1 MNRLIS
7 SGLTVALSLLV
18 VACSSPHTLDVRV
31 NKDNYKEVTV
41 EDASSVAEPLRIWA
55 SESPDFLYSPVD
67 QTTPITVSGDQLNI
81 LALSGGG
88 ANGAFGAGILIGLE
102 ESGQLKDYSIVT
114 GISAGALMAPFVFI
128 GGDAFSRM
136 KDVMLN
142 INDKS
147 VLGKKNFLN
156 TVFKDAFTDGENLYQ
171 FIAEAFPEPM
181 IEQIAA
187 QHRSGKRLFIG
198 TTHFDSGELVIW
210 NIGAIANSYMP
221 DKSELIYKVLAA
233 SASIPGVFPPQFID
247 VEHEGEIFEELHVD
261 GGLATQVFF
270 NPSNFDYQQISD
282 ALGLETPPQ
291 LDVIRNGA
299 LKAPYHSLRD
309 KGLDLVAK
317 SVSSLTLA
325 QTRGDLY
332 RMKYISEIN
341 NIDMQFT
348 YIERDF
354 GYAKRTK
361 DMFDEHYLL
370 TIYEY
375 GYYKAT
381 HGKPWVTELPWLGI
395 L

>member
-7 SGLTVALSLLV
+7 SGFTVAMSLLV

-41 EDASSVAEPLRIWA
+41 EDASSVTEPLRIWA
-55 SESPDFLYSPVD
+55 SEAPDFLYSAD
-67 QTTPITVSGDQLNI
+67 DKTTPITVSGDQLNI

-128 GGDAFSRM
+128 GGDAFSKM
-136 KDVMLN
+136 KKVMLN

-156 TVFKDAFTDGENLYQ
+156 TVFKDAFTDGEHLYQ

-181 IEQIAA
+181 IEQIAT

-210 NIGAIANSYMP
+210 NVGAIANSEMP
-221 DKSELIYKVLAA
+221 NKSELIYKVLAA
-233 SASIPGVFPPQFID
+233 SASIPGVFPPQFIN
-247 VEHEGEIFEELHVD
+247 VEHEGVIFEELHVD

-282 ALGLETPPQ
+282 SLVLETSPQ
-291 LDVIRNGA
+291 LDIIRNGS

-332 RMKYISEIN
+332 RMKYICEIN

-348 YIERDF
+348 YMEHDF
-354 GYAKRTK
+354 GYAKYTK

-370 TIYEY
+370 TIYKY
-375 GYYKAT
+375 GYHKAT
-381 HGKPWVTELPWLGI
+381 RGKPWVTELP
-395 L
+395 

>member
-7 SGLTVALSLLV
+7 SGLTVALSFLV

-31 NKDNYKEVTV
+31 NKDNYKDVIV
-41 EDASSVAEPLRIWA
+41 EDASSVEEPLRIWA
-55 SESPDFLYSPVD
+55 SEAPDFLYSADD

-128 GGDAFSRM
+128 GGDAFSKM
-136 KDVMLN
+136 KEVMLN

-156 TVFKDAFTDGENLYQ
+156 TVFKDAFTDGEHLYQ

-181 IEQIAA
+181 IEQIAT

-210 NIGAIANSYMP
+210 NVGAIANSDMP
-221 DKSELIYKVLAA
+221 NKSELIYKVLAA
-233 SASIPGVFPPQFID
+233 SASIPGVFPPQFIN
-247 VEHEGEIFEELHVD
+247 VEHEGVIFEELHVD

-282 ALGLETPPQ
+282 SLGLETSPQ
-291 LDVIRNGA
+291 LDIIRNGS

-332 RMKYISEIN
+332 RMKYICEIN

-348 YIERDF
+348 YMEQDF
-354 GYAKRTK
+354 SYAKRTK

-370 TIYEY
+370 TIYKY
-375 GYYKAT
+375 GYHKAT
-381 HGKPWVTELPWLGI
+381 RGKPWVTELP
-395 L
+395 

>member
-7 SGLTVALSLLV
+7 SGLTVALSFLV

-55 SESPDFLYSPVD
+55 SESPDFLYLPAD

-102 ESGQLKDYSIVT
+102 ESGQLKDYSIIT

-128 GGDAFSRM
+128 GGDAFSKM

-187 QHRSGKRLFIG
+187 QHRRGKRLFIG
-198 TTHFDSGELVIW
+198 STHFDSGELVIW
-210 NIGAIANSYMP
+210 NVGAIANSDMP

-282 ALGLETPPQ
+282 ALGLDTSPQ

-341 NIDMQFT
+341 HIDMQFT
-348 YIERDF
+348 YIEYDF

-375 GYYKAT
+375 GYHKAT
-381 HGKPWVTELPWLGI
+381 QGKPWVTELP
-395 L
+395 

>member
-7 SGLTVALSLLV
+7 SGLTVALSFLV
-18 VACSSPHTLDVRV
+18 VACSSPHTLDIRV
-31 NKDNYKEVTV
+31 NKDNYKDVIV
-41 EDASSVAEPLRIWA
+41 EDASSVEEPLRIWA
-55 SESPDFLYSPVD
+55 SEAPDFLYSADD

-128 GGDAFSRM
+128 GGDALSKM
-136 KDVMLN
+136 KEVMLN

-156 TVFKDAFTDGENLYQ
+156 TVFKDAFTDGEHLYQ
-171 FIAEAFPEPM
+171 FVAEAFPEPM
-181 IEQIAA
+181 IEQIAT

-210 NIGAIANSYMP
+210 NVGAIANSDMP
-221 DKSELIYKVLAA
+221 NKSELIYKVLAA
-233 SASIPGVFPPQFID
+233 SASIPGVFPPQFIN
-247 VEHEGEIFEELHVD
+247 VEHEGVIFEELHVD

-282 ALGLETPPQ
+282 SLGLETSPQ
-291 LDVIRNGA
+291 LDIIRNGT

-332 RMKYISEIN
+332 RMKYICEIN

-348 YIERDF
+348 YMEHDF
-354 GYAKRTK
+354 SYAKRTK

-370 TIYEY
+370 TIYKY
-375 GYYKAT
+375 GYHKAT
-381 HGKPWVTELPWLGI
+381 RGKLWVTELP
-395 L
+395 

>member
-7 SGLTVALSLLV
+7 SGLTVALSFLV

-31 NKDNYKEVTV
+31 NKDNYKDVIV
-41 EDASSVAEPLRIWA
+41 EDASSVEEPLRIWA
-55 SESPDFLYSPVD
+55 SEAPDFLYSADD

-128 GGDAFSRM
+128 GGDAFSKM
-136 KDVMLN
+136 KEVMLN

-156 TVFKDAFTDGENLYQ
+156 TVFKDAFTDGEHLYQ

-181 IEQIAA
+181 IEQIAT

-210 NIGAIANSYMP
+210 NVGAIANSDMP
-221 DKSELIYKVLAA
+221 NKSELIYKVLAA
-233 SASIPGVFPPQFID
+233 SASIPGVFPPQFIN
-247 VEHEGEIFEELHVD
+247 VEHEGVIFEELHVD

-282 ALGLETPPQ
+282 SLGLETSPQ
-291 LDVIRNGA
+291 LDIIRNGS

-332 RMKYISEIN
+332 RMKYICEIN

-348 YIERDF
+348 YMEHDF
-354 GYAKRTK
+354 GYAKYTK

-370 TIYEY
+370 TIYKY
-375 GYYKAT
+375 GYHKAT
-381 HGKPWVTELPWLGI
+381 RGKPWVTELP
-395 L
+395 

>member
-7 SGLTVALSLLV
+7 SGLTVALSFLV

-31 NKDNYKEVTV
+31 NKDNYKDVIV
-41 EDASSVAEPLRIWA
+41 EDASSVEEPLRIWA
-55 SESPDFLYSPVD
+55 SEAPDFLYSADD

-128 GGDAFSRM
+128 GGDAFSKM
-136 KDVMLN
+136 KEVMLN

-156 TVFKDAFTDGENLYQ
+156 TVFKDAFTDGEHLYQ

-181 IEQIAA
+181 IEQIAT

-210 NIGAIANSYMP
+210 NVGAIANSEMP
-221 DKSELIYKVLAA
+221 NKSVLIYKVLAA
-233 SASIPGVFPPQFID
+233 SASIPGVFPPQFIN
-247 VEHEGEIFEELHVD
+247 VEHEGVIFEELHVD

-282 ALGLETPPQ
+282 SLGLETSPQ
-291 LDVIRNGA
+291 LDIIRNGS

-332 RMKYISEIN
+332 RMKYICEIN

-348 YIERDF
+348 YMEQDF
-354 GYAKRTK
+354 SYAKRTK

-370 TIYEY
+370 TIYKY
-375 GYYKAT
+375 GYHKAT
-381 HGKPWVTELPWLGI
+381 RGKPWVTELP
-395 L
+395 

>member
-7 SGLTVALSLLV
+7 SGLTVALSFLV

-31 NKDNYKEVTV
+31 NKDNYKDVIV
-41 EDASSVAEPLRIWA
+41 EDASSVEEPLRIWA
-55 SESPDFLYSPVD
+55 SEAPDFLYSADD

-128 GGDAFSRM
+128 GGDAFSKM
-136 KDVMLN
+136 KEVMLN

-156 TVFKDAFTDGENLYQ
+156 TVFKDAFTDGEHLYQ

-181 IEQIAA
+181 IEQIAT

-210 NIGAIANSYMP
+210 NVGAIANSEMP
-221 DKSELIYKVLAA
+221 NKSELIYKVLAA
-233 SASIPGVFPPQFID
+233 SASIPGVFPPQFIN
-247 VEHEGEIFEELHVD
+247 VEHEGVIFEELHVD

-282 ALGLETPPQ
+282 SLGLETSPQ
-291 LDVIRNGA
+291 LDIIRNGS

-332 RMKYISEIN
+332 RMKYICEIN

-348 YIERDF
+348 YMEQDF
-354 GYAKRTK
+354 SYAKRTK

-370 TIYEY
+370 TIYKY
-375 GYYKAT
+375 GYHKAAR
-381 HGKPWVTELPWLGI
+381 GKPWVTELP
-395 L
+395 

>member
-1 MNRLIS
+1 MSLNMNRLIS
-7 SGLTVALSLLV
+7 SGFTVAMSLLV

-31 NKDNYKEVTV
+31 NKDNYKEVVV
-41 EDASSVAEPLRIWA
+41 EEAQSGQEPLRIWA
-55 SESPDFLYSPVD
+55 SEEPDFLYSSHD

-128 GGDAFSRM
+128 GGDAFPKM
-136 KDVMLN
+136 KEVMLN

-156 TVFKDAFTDGENLYQ
+156 TLFKDAFTDGQNLYQ

-181 IEQIAA
+181 IERIAQ

-198 TTHFDSGELVIW
+198 STHFDSGELVIW
-210 NIGAIANSYMP
+210 NVGAIANSDIP
-221 DKSELIYKVLAA
+221 NKTNLIYQVLAA

-247 VEHEGEIFEELHVD
+247 VEYEGESFEELHVD
-261 GGLATQVFF
+261 GGLAAQVFF

-282 ALGLETPPQ
+282 ALGLETSPQ

-299 LKAPYHSLRD
+299 LTSPYHSLRD

-348 YIERDF
+348 YMEHDF

-370 TIYEY
+370 TIYKY
-375 GYYKAT
+375 GYHKAT
-381 HGKPWVTELPWLGI
+381 HGKPWVTELP
-395 L
+395 

>member
-7 SGLTVALSLLV
+7 SGLTVALSFLV

-31 NKDNYKEVTV
+31 NKDNYKDVIV
-41 EDASSVAEPLRIWA
+41 EDASSVEEPLRIWA
-55 SESPDFLYSPVD
+55 SEAPDFLYSADD

-128 GGDAFSRM
+128 GGDAFSKM
-136 KDVMLN
+136 KEVMLN

-156 TVFKDAFTDGENLYQ
+156 TVFKDAFTDGEHLYQ
-171 FIAEAFPEPM
+171 FIVEAFPEPM
-181 IEQIAA
+181 IEQIAT

-210 NIGAIANSYMP
+210 NVGAIANSEMP
-221 DKSELIYKVLAA
+221 NKSELIYKVLAA
-233 SASIPGVFPPQFID
+233 SASIPGVFPPQFIN
-247 VEHEGEIFEELHVD
+247 VEHEGVIFEELHVD

-282 ALGLETPPQ
+282 SLGLETSPQ
-291 LDVIRNGA
+291 LDIIRNGS

-332 RMKYISEIN
+332 RMKYICEIN

-348 YIERDF
+348 YMEQDF
-354 GYAKRTK
+354 SYAKRTK

-370 TIYEY
+370 TIYKY
-375 GYYKAT
+375 GYHKAT
-381 HGKPWVTELPWLGI
+381 RGKPWVTELP
-395 L
+395 